1 MSNLKLDLVLY
12 LGDPDEGASTI
23 PSTQA
28 EKKADEI
35 KGKISFAEGVYG
47 AITIEKNGRAL
58 ADKLPDPAI
67 SLVTRFVRAVPFL
80 IDGEPET
87 ALLSESEYGFMFEP
101 SGDDVLISC
110 YSGSD
115 SVEPEE
121 FLIEREPMSLEA
133 FAEQSI
139 GMCERLVGLIKK
151 VEPEHLQKDDYSA
164 SMLEFLDMAKQKF
177 RTFRLE
183 RERGVRR

>member
-1 MSNLKLDLVLY
+1 MSNLKVDFVVY
-12 LGDPDEGASTI
+12 LGDPDEGASTL
-23 PSTQA
+23 PSAQA
-28 EKKADEI
+28 VQKSDDI
-35 KGKISFAEGVYG
+35 KSKLSFGEGVYG

-58 ADKLPDPAI
+58 GDKLPDPAI

-87 ALLSESEYGFMFEP
+87 ALLSESEYGYMFEP

-110 YSGSD
+110 YAGSD

-121 FLIEREPMSLEA
+121 FLIEREPMPLES
-133 FAEQSI
+133 FADQSI
-139 GMCERLVGLIKK
+139 AMCERLVQLIKK
-151 VEPEHLQKDDYSA
+151 TEPEHLSKDDYA
-164 SMLEFLDMAKQKF
+164 KTMLEFLDMAKQKF

-183 RERGVRR
+183 RERGIRR